1 MEKEPEV
8 DEAENPFKDRETVD
22 IEVKGLYFSYDK
34 SDHHSGPDRESRKI
48 PNQNQDDN
56 RYILK
61 NINMRIK
68 GSGKVAIVGASGS
81 GKTTLANI
89 LNGFYPLE
97 EGEILYGGTSNRRLK
112 LATIRENIYLILQHP
127 KLFNDTMRFN
137 LTLGNEHSEAEI
149 ARAIEI
155 AQLSDVIA
163 GLEKGL
169 DTLVGKD
176 GIKLSGGQRQRV
188 AIARMVLADPKV
200 VIFDES
206 TSALDVHTEAKL
218 FEALHGFLE
227 TKTVI
232 TIAHRLSTI
241 KSAEYIFV
249 LEEGRLVDEG
259 TPQALLQKDE
269 SYFSR
274 MI

>member
-1 MEKEPEV
+1 MAQEPQVEEKV
-8 DEAENPFKDRETVD
+8 NPFKRGETVP
-22 IEVKGLYFSYDK
+22 IEVKNLSFSYTK
-34 SDHHSGPDRESRKI
+34 EKH
-48 PNQNQDDN
+48 
-56 RYILK
+56 ILK
-61 NINMRIK
+61 NINMHIK
-68 GSGKVAIVGASGS
+68 AASKVAIVGASGS

-97 EGEILYGGTSNRRLK
+97 EGEILYGGISNYQLK
-112 LATIRENIYLILQHP
+112 PATIRENIYLILQHP

-137 LTLGNEHSEAEI
+137 LTLGNDHSEAEI

-163 GLEKGL
+163 GLERGL
-169 DTLVGKD
+169 ETLVGKD

-206 TSALDVHTEAKL
+206 TSALDVHTEARL

>member
-1 MEKEPEV
+1 MEIK
-8 DEAENPFKDRETVD
+8 A
-22 IEVKGLYFSYDK
+22 G
-34 SDHHSGPDRESRKI
+34 G
-48 PNQNQDDN
+48 
-56 RYILK
+56 
-61 NINMRIK
+61 NI
-68 GSGKVAIVGASGS
+68 AIVGASGS
-81 GKTTLANI
+81 GKTTFANI

-97 EGEILYGGTSNRRLK
+97 EGEILYGGIANHMLQLS
-112 LATIRENIYLILQHP
+112 TIRENIYLILQHP

-137 LTLGNEHSEAEI
+137 LTFGNEHSEAEI
-149 ARAIEI
+149 AKAIEI
-155 AQLSDVIA
+155 AQLTDVIA

-169 DTLVGKD
+169 ETPVGKD

-206 TSALDVHTEAKL
+206 TSALDVHTEARL